1 MTASDR
7 TESKVRQWAL
17 RRNGDPLQITDVVE
31 LALAID
37 EDANVRHD
45 EAVAEVRET
54 RHLLT
59 EHCAEADV
67 RDERICA
74 LEAWRTEQ
82 ATTCERRV
90 RELIETEHAERHR
103 KHMDEEHRLPRR
115 EGDPA
120 DADFTGDRRVWLMW
134 SVGSKVTNVLI
145 AVLTAAAVMLVSYV
159 IFGTP

>member
-17 RRNGDPLQITDVVE
+17 RRNGDPLQLTDVVE

-37 EDANVRHD
+37 EDANMRHD
-45 EAVAEVRET
+45 EAVTEVRET
-54 RHLLT
+54 RRLLT

-82 ATTCERRV
+82 ATTCEKRV
-90 RELIETEHAERHR
+90 RELIEAEHAERHG
-103 KHMDEEHRLPRR
+103 KHMEADHRLPRR
-115 EGDPA
+115 SGDPE
-120 DADFTGDRRVWLMW
+120 DADYSGDRRVWLMW
-134 SVGSKVTNVLI
+134 SIGSKVTNIGI
-145 AVLTAAAVMLVSYV
+145 AVVTAAAVMLVSY
-159 IFGTP
+159 ILFGTP